1 MFFNIY
7 VAEENN
13 LKINYVL
20 GALKIAMIIEML
32 KRVYFYAVGSFLLLE
47 MEICRRGGRWIYVMT
62 FEIVYYYL

>member
-47 MEICRRGGRWIYVMT
+47 MEICRRGGR
-62 FEIVYYYL
+62 